1 VVEIIVVRICV
12 FFCAAILAFAQSVS
26 VADLVKFIKSAIE
39 MKQRDAE
46 VAKYL
51 GHMKL
56 TDHLDDRTVEELQSL
71 GAGPKTVAALRE
83 MVDSSAKLPE
93 PPPPPKAL
101 PPPPPA
107 PPPDPTEQG
116 KIIVAAREYALN
128 YSKQL
133 PNYLCLEV
141 VRRSFDNNV
150 NDAAGSEQWRSDDT
164 VVMRLSYFE
173 QKENYK
179 IVTVNNRTAEDKSV
193 DQLGGVIST
202 GEFGT
207 MLRAIFA
214 PESEARFEWDHWA
227 KLRGRKMYAF
237 SYDIDQPH
245 SQYSILWEK
254 TDKIVPAYRGLVYI
268 DVGTNLI
275 MHITLEPYDIPN
287 SFPVRTSKETL
298 DYDFQKIGD
307 SEFLVPLKVVL
318 NSRTNKYL
326 SKNEIEFRLYQ
337 KFGTDTTIKF
347 DETPPP
353 LSEDKVKEK

>member
-1 VVEIIVVRICV
+1 M
-12 FFCAAILAFAQSVS
+12 AFAQSVS
-26 VADLVKFIKSAIE
+26 VDDLVKFIKSSIQLKE
-39 MKQRDAE
+39 NDSV

-51 GHMKL
+51 AHMKL
-56 TDHLDDRTVEELQSL
+56 TGHLDDRTVEELQSL

-83 MVDSSAKLPE
+83 MVDASAKLPE
-93 PPPPPKAL
+93 AAPPPKAL

-107 PPPDPTEQG
+107 PPPDLIEQG
-116 KIIVAAREYALN
+116 KIIAAAREYALN

-141 VRRSFDNNV
+141 VRRAIDEHV

-173 QKENYK
+173 QKESYK
-179 IVTVNNRTAEDKSV
+179 IVTVNNSTAENKSV
-193 DQLGGVIST
+193 DDLGGVTST
-202 GEFGT
+202 GEFGS
-207 MLRAIFA
+207 MLREIFL

-237 SYDIDQPH
+237 SYDVDQAH
-245 SQYSILWEK
+245 SRSSITWEK

-268 DVGTNLI
+268 DVDTNQI
-275 MHITLEPYDIPN
+275 MHITHEPYDIP
-287 SFPVRTSKETL
+287 STFPVRASKEVL
-298 DYDFQKIGD
+298 DYDFQRIGD

-318 NSRTNKYL
+318 TSRTTKYL

-337 KFGTDTTIKF
+337 KFGTDTIIKF

>member
-1 VVEIIVVRICV
+1 VTKTLRVCV
-12 FFCAAILAFAQSVS
+12 FFCAAIVAFGQSIS
-26 VADLVKFIKSAIE
+26 VADLVKFIKSAIQ
-39 MKQRDAE
+39 MKENDAE

-51 GHMKL
+51 GRMKV

-71 GAGPKTVAALRE
+71 GAGPKTVAALRA
-83 MVDSSAKLPE
+83 MVDASAKLPE
-93 PPPPPKAL
+93 PPPPAKAQ

-107 PPPDPTEQG
+107 PPPDLVEQG
-116 KIIVAAREYALN
+116 KIIAAAREYALN

-141 VRRSFDNNV
+141 VRRAFDNNV
-150 NDAAGSEQWRSDDT
+150 NDAPGSEQWRGDDT

-173 QKENYK
+173 QKEDYK
-179 IVTVNNRTAEDKSV
+179 VITVSDHSVENKSV

-207 MLRAIFA
+207 LLRAIFL
-214 PESEARFEWDHWA
+214 PESEARFDWDHWA

-245 SQYSILWEK
+245 SQYSIVWEK

-268 DVGTNLI
+268 DVDTNAI
-275 MHITLEPYDIPN
+275 MHITQEPYDIPRT
-287 SFPVRTSKETL
+287 FPVRASKETL

-318 NSRTNKYL
+318 TSRTTKYL

-337 KFGTDTTIKF
+337 KFGTDTVIKF
-347 DETPPP
+347 DETPAP

>member
-1 VVEIIVVRICV
+1 L
-12 FFCAAILAFAQSVS
+12 FCAAVMVFAQAIS
-26 VADLVKFIKSAIE
+26 VADLVKFIKSSIQ
-39 MKQRDAE
+39 MKERDAE

-56 TDHLDDRTVEELQSL
+56 TGHLDDRTVEELQSL
-71 GAGPKTVAALRE
+71 GAGPKTVAALRA
-83 MVDSSAKLPE
+83 MVDSSASLPE

-107 PPPDPTEQG
+107 PPPNQVEQG
-116 KIIVAAREYALN
+116 KIIAAAREYALN

-141 VRRSFDNNV
+141 VRRATDNNI
-150 NDAAGSEQWRSDDT
+150 NDTAGSEQWRGDDT
-164 VVMRLSYFE
+164 VVMRLSYYE
-173 QKENYK
+173 QKEDYK
-179 IVTVNNRTAEDKSV
+179 VVMVNDRAVENKTVDS
-193 DQLGGVIST
+193 LGGVTST

-237 SYDIDQPH
+237 SYDIDQAH
-245 SQYSILWEK
+245 SQFSILWEK

-268 DVGTNLI
+268 DADTNMI
-275 MHITLEPYDIPN
+275 MHVTQEPYDLPATY
-287 SFPVRTSKETL
+287 PVRASKETL

-307 SEFLVPLKVVL
+307 SQFLVPLKVVMT
-318 NSRTNKYL
+318 SRTTKYL

-337 KFGTDTTIKF
+337 KFGADTTIKF

>member
-1 VVEIIVVRICV
+1 M
-12 FFCAAILAFAQSVS
+12 LFAQAVS
-26 VADLVKFIKSAIE
+26 VDDLVKFIKSAIQ
-39 MKQRDAE
+39 MKQNDAE

-51 GHMKL
+51 SHMKV
-56 TDHLDDRTVEELQSL
+56 TGHLDDRTVEELQSL
-71 GAGPKTVAALRE
+71 GAGRKTVAALRE
-83 MVDSSAKLPE
+83 MVDASAKLPE
-93 PPPPPKAL
+93 PPPPAKAL

-107 PPPDPTEQG
+107 PPPDLIEQG
-116 KIIVAAREYALN
+116 KIIAAAREYALN

-141 VRRSFDNNV
+141 VRRAFDNNL

-173 QKENYK
+173 QKEAYK
-179 IVTVNNRTAEDKSV
+179 VVTVNDHAAENKSV
-193 DQLGGVIST
+193 DDLGGVTST

-207 MLRAIFA
+207 MLNAIFA

-245 SQYSILWEK
+245 SRSSIVWEK

-268 DVGTNLI
+268 DVDTNMI
-275 MHITLEPYDIPN
+275 MHITHEPYDIPS
-287 SFPVRTSKETL
+287 SFPVRASKEVL

-318 NSRTNKYL
+318 TSRTIKYL

-337 KFGTDTTIKF
+337 KFGADTVIKF
-347 DETPPP
+347 DETPAP
-353 LSEDKVKEK
+353 LSDEKVKEK

>member
-1 VVEIIVVRICV
+1 M
-12 FFCAAILAFAQSVS
+12 AFAQTVS
-26 VADLVKFIKSAIE
+26 VADLVKFIKSSIQLKE
-39 MKQRDAE
+39 NDA
-46 VAKYL
+46 VLAKYL

-56 TDHLDDRTVEELQSL
+56 TGHLDDRTVEELQSL

-83 MVDSSAKLPE
+83 MVDASAKLPE
-93 PPPPPKAL
+93 AAPPPKAL

-107 PPPDPTEQG
+107 PPPDLIEQG
-116 KIIVAAREYALN
+116 KIIAAAREYALN

-141 VRRSFDNNV
+141 VRRAIDEHV
-150 NDAAGSEQWRSDDT
+150 NDVAGSEQWRSDDT

-173 QKENYK
+173 QKESYK
-179 IVTVNNRTAEDKSV
+179 IVTVNNRTAEDKTV
-193 DQLGGVIST
+193 DSLGGVTSQ

-207 MLRAIFA
+207 MLREIFA

-237 SYDIDQPH
+237 SYDIDKPH

-268 DVGTNLI
+268 DADTNQI
-275 MHITLEPYDIPN
+275 MHITLEPYDIPS
-287 SFPVRTSKETL
+287 SFPVRASKEVL

-318 NSRTNKYL
+318 TSRTTKYL

-337 KFGTDTTIKF
+337 KFGTDTVIKF
-347 DETPPP
+347 DETPAP

>member
-1 VVEIIVVRICV
+1 MTKTLRICV
-12 FFCAAILAFAQSVS
+12 FFCAASVAIAQSVS
-26 VADLVKFIKSAIE
+26 VSDLVTFVKSAIKL
-39 MKQRDAE
+39 KQSDAE

-51 GHMKL
+51 AHMKL

-71 GAGPKTVAALRE
+71 GAGPKTVAALRA
-83 MVDSSAKLPE
+83 MVDASAKLPE
-93 PPPPPKAL
+93 PPPPAKAL

-107 PPPDPTEQG
+107 PPPDSEEQG
-116 KIIVAAREYALN
+116 KIIAAARDYALN

-141 VRRSFDNNV
+141 VRRAFDDHV
-150 NDAAGSEQWRSDDT
+150 NDAPGSEQWRGTDT

-173 QKENYK
+173 QKEDYK
-179 IVTVNNRTAEDKSV
+179 VVMVNDRAVENKSV
-193 DQLGGVIST
+193 DQLDGVTSQ

-207 MLRAIFA
+207 MLREIFL

-245 SQYSILWEK
+245 SQFSILWEK

-268 DVGTNLI
+268 DVDTNLI
-275 MHITLEPYDIPN
+275 MHVTLEPYDIPR
-287 SFPVRTSKETL
+287 SFPVRASKEVL

-307 SEFLVPLKVVL
+307 SQFLVPLKVVL
-318 NSRTNKYL
+318 TSRTTKYL

-337 KFGTDTTIKF
+337 KFGADTVIKF
-347 DETPPP
+347 DETPAP

>member
-1 VVEIIVVRICV
+1 L
-12 FFCAAILAFAQSVS
+12 FCAAVMAFAQSVS

-39 MKQRDAE
+39 LKQRDAD

-51 GHMKL
+51 SHMKL

-83 MVDSSAKLPE
+83 MVDGSAKLPE
-93 PPPPPKAL
+93 APPPPKAL

-107 PPPDPTEQG
+107 PPPDVIEQG
-116 KIIVAAREYALN
+116 KIIAAAREYALN

-141 VRRSFDNNV
+141 VRRAFDYNA
-150 NDAAGSEQWRSDDT
+150 NDAAGNEQWRSDDT

-173 QKENYK
+173 QKEDYK
-179 IVTVNNRTAEDKSV
+179 VVMVNDRAVENKTVDS
-193 DQLGGVIST
+193 LGGVTSQ

-207 MLRAIFA
+207 MLREIFA

-245 SQYSILWEK
+245 SQFSIVWEK
-254 TDKIVPAYRGLVYI
+254 TDKVVPAYRGLVYI
-268 DVGTNLI
+268 DVDTNMI
-275 MHITLEPYDIPN
+275 MHITQEPYDIPHT
-287 SFPVRTSKETL
+287 FPVRASKEVL

-307 SEFLVPLKVVL
+307 SQFLVPLKVVMT
-318 NSRTNKYL
+318 SRTTKYL

-337 KFGTDTTIKF
+337 KFGADTVIKF
-347 DETPPP
+347 DETPAP
-353 LSEDKVKEK
+353 LSDEKVKEK

>member
-1 VVEIIVVRICV
+1 M
-12 FFCAAILAFAQSVS
+12 AFAQSVS
-26 VADLVKFIKSAIE
+26 VADLVKFIKSSVQ
-39 MKQRDAE
+39 MKERDAD

-71 GAGPKTVAALRE
+71 GAGPKTVAALRA
-83 MVDSSAKLPE
+83 MVDGSAKLPE

-107 PPPDPTEQG
+107 SPPDSTEQG
-116 KIIVAAREYALN
+116 KIIAAAREYALN

-141 VRRSFDNNV
+141 VRRAFDHNV

-173 QKENYK
+173 QKEDYK
-179 IVTVNNRTAEDKSV
+179 VVMVNDHAVENKSV
-193 DQLGGVIST
+193 DSLSGVTSQ
-202 GEFGT
+202 GEFGS
-207 MLRAIFA
+207 MLREIFL

-245 SQYSILWEK
+245 SQYSVVWEK

-268 DVGTNLI
+268 DVDTNMI
-275 MHITLEPYDIPN
+275 MHLTQEPYDIPRT
-287 SFPVRTSKETL
+287 FPVRASKETL

-307 SEFLVPLKVVL
+307 SQFLVPLKVVL
-318 NSRTNKYL
+318 TSRTIKYL

-337 KFGTDTTIKF
+337 KFGTDSVIKF
-347 DETPPP
+347 GDTPPP

>member
-1 VVEIIVVRICV
+1 MVARVLVL
-12 FFCAAILAFAQSVS
+12 FCAAIMAFAQTVS
-26 VADLVKFIKSAIE
+26 VDDLVKFIKSAIQ

-51 GHMKL
+51 GHMKVSG
-56 TDHLDDRTVEELQSL
+56 HLDDRTVEELQSL

-83 MVDSSAKLPE
+83 MVDASAKLPE

-107 PPPDPTEQG
+107 PPPDLIEQG
-116 KIIVAAREYALN
+116 KIIAAAREYALN

-141 VRRSFDNNV
+141 VRRAFDNNL

-173 QKENYK
+173 QKEDYK
-179 IVTVNNRTAEDKSV
+179 IVTVNNSAVENKSV

-207 MLRAIFA
+207 MLRAIFQ
-214 PESEARFEWDHWA
+214 PESEARFDWDHWA

-245 SQYSILWEK
+245 SQYSIVWEK
-254 TDKIVPAYRGLVYI
+254 TDKVVPAYRGLVYI
-268 DVGTNLI
+268 DVDTNMI
-275 MHITLEPYDIPN
+275 MHITQEPYDIPRA
-287 SFPVRTSKETL
+287 FPVRASKEVL

-307 SEFLVPLKVVL
+307 SQFLVPLKVVL
-318 NSRTNKYL
+318 TSRTIKYL

-337 KFGTDTTIKF
+337 KFGTDTVIKF

>member
-1 VVEIIVVRICV
+1 MTKTLRICV
-12 FFCAAILAFAQSVS
+12 FLCAASVAIAQSLSVS
-26 VADLVKFIKSAIE
+26 DLVTFVKSAIKL
-39 MKQRDAE
+39 KQSDAE

-56 TDHLDDRTVEELQSL
+56 SDHLDDRTVEELQSL
-71 GAGPKTVAALRE
+71 GAGPKTVAALRAL
-83 MVDSSAKLPE
+83 VDASAKLPE
-93 PPPPPKAL
+93 GAPPPKAL

-107 PPPDPTEQG
+107 PPPNQEEQG
-116 KIIVAAREYALN
+116 KIIAAAREYALN
-128 YSKQL
+128 YSQQL

-141 VRRSFDNNV
+141 VRRAFDDHL
-150 NDAAGSEQWRSDDT
+150 NDAAGSEQWRSTDT

-173 QKENYK
+173 QKEDYK
-179 IVTVNNRTAEDKSV
+179 IVTVNNSTVENKSV
-193 DQLGGVIST
+193 DDLGGVTST
-202 GEFGT
+202 GEFGS
-207 MLRAIFA
+207 MLRGIFL

-245 SQYSILWEK
+245 SRNSIVWEK

-268 DVGTNLI
+268 DVDTNMI
-275 MHITLEPYDIPN
+275 MHITEEPYDIP
-287 SFPVRTSKETL
+287 STFPVRSSKEVL

-307 SEFLVPLKVVL
+307 SEFLVPLKAVMT
-318 NSRTNKYL
+318 SRTIKYL

-337 KFGTDTTIKF
+337 KFGADTVIKF
-347 DETPPP
+347 DETPAP

>member
-1 VVEIIVVRICV
+1 MKTLRVCV
-12 FFCAAILAFAQSVS
+12 FLCAASVAFAQSVS
-26 VADLVKFIKSAIE
+26 VSDLVKFIKSAIE
-39 MKQRDAE
+39 LKQRDAD

-51 GHMKL
+51 SRMKL

-83 MVDSSAKLPE
+83 MVDASEKLPE
-93 PPPPPKAL
+93 PPPPAKAL

-107 PPPDPTEQG
+107 PPPDSIEQG
-116 KIIVAAREYALN
+116 KIIAAAREYALN

-141 VRRSFDNNV
+141 VRRAIDDHV
-150 NDAAGSEQWRSDDT
+150 NDAAGSEQWRGGDT

-173 QKENYK
+173 QKEDYK
-179 IVTVNNRTAEDKSV
+179 VVMINDRAVENKSI
-193 DQLGGVIST
+193 DQLDGVTSQ

-207 MLRAIFA
+207 MLKEIFA

-245 SQYSILWEK
+245 SQFSILWEK

-268 DVGTNLI
+268 DVDTNKI
-275 MHITLEPYDIPN
+275 MHITQEPYDIPPT
-287 SFPVRTSKETL
+287 FPVRASKEVL
-298 DYDFQKIGD
+298 DYDFQNIGD
-307 SEFLVPLKVVL
+307 SEFLVPLKVVMT
-318 NSRTNKYL
+318 SRTIKYL
-326 SKNEIEFRLYQ
+326 SKNEIEFRRYQ
-337 KFGTDTTIKF
+337 KFGTDTVIKF

>member
-1 VVEIIVVRICV
+1 MV
-12 FFCAAILAFAQSVS
+12 AFTQSVS

-39 MKQRDAE
+39 LKQRDAD

-51 GHMKL
+51 AHMKL

-83 MVDSSAKLPE
+83 MVDATAKLPE

-107 PPPDPTEQG
+107 PPPDLTEQG
-116 KIIVAAREYALN
+116 KIIAAAREYALN
-128 YSKQL
+128 YTKQL

-141 VRRSFDNNV
+141 VRRAFDHNT
-150 NDAAGSEQWRSDDT
+150 NDAPGSEQWRGDDT

-173 QKENYK
+173 QREDYKVVMVNDRAVENK
-179 IVTVNNRTAEDKSV
+179 SMDSLSGVTS
-193 DQLGGVIST
+193 Q
-202 GEFGT
+202 GEFGS
-207 MLRAIFA
+207 MLKEIFT

-237 SYDIDQPH
+237 SYDIDQAH
-245 SQYSILWEK
+245 SQFTIVWEK
-254 TDKIVPAYRGLVYI
+254 TDKVVPAYRGLVYI
-268 DVGTNLI
+268 DVDTNMI
-275 MHITLEPYDIPN
+275 MHVSQEPYDIPKT
-287 SFPVRTSKETL
+287 FPVRASKETL

-307 SEFLVPLKVVL
+307 SQFLVPLKVVL
-318 NSRTNKYL
+318 TSRTTKYL

-337 KFGTDTTIKF
+337 KFGTDTVIKF
-347 DETPPP
+347 DETPAP

>member
-1 VVEIIVVRICV
+1 M
-12 FFCAAILAFAQSVS
+12 AFAQTVS
-26 VADLVKFIKSAIE
+26 VADLVKFIKSSIQLKE
-39 MKQRDAE
+39 NDAV

-51 GHMKL
+51 AHMKL
-56 TDHLDDRTVEELQSL
+56 TGHLDDRTVEELQSL

-83 MVDSSAKLPE
+83 MVDASAKLPE
-93 PPPPPKAL
+93 AAPPPKAL

-107 PPPDPTEQG
+107 PPPDLIEQG
-116 KIIVAAREYALN
+116 KIIAAAREYALN

-141 VRRSFDNNV
+141 VRRAFDNNTS
-150 NDAAGSEQWRSDDT
+150 DAAGSEQWRSDDT

-179 IVTVNNRTAEDKSV
+179 IVTVNNRTAEDKTV
-193 DQLGGVIST
+193 DSIGGVTST

-207 MLRAIFA
+207 MMREIFA

-245 SQYSILWEK
+245 SQFSIVWEK

-268 DVGTNLI
+268 DVDTNMI
-275 MHITLEPYDIPN
+275 MHLTQEPYDLPGT
-287 SFPVRTSKETL
+287 FPVRASKEVL
-298 DYDFQKIGD
+298 DYDFQRIGD
-307 SEFLVPLKVVL
+307 SEFLVPLKVMMT
-318 NSRTNKYL
+318 SRTTKYL

-337 KFGTDTTIKF
+337 KFGTDTVIKF
-347 DETPPP
+347 DETPAP

>member
-1 VVEIIVVRICV
+1 M
-12 FFCAAILAFAQSVS
+12 AFGQSIS
-26 VADLVKFIKSAIE
+26 VADLVKFIKSAVE
-39 MKQRDAE
+39 LKQRDAD

-51 GHMKL
+51 VHMKL

-83 MVDSSAKLPE
+83 LADASGKLPE
-93 PPPPPKAL
+93 PPPPVKAL

-107 PPPDPTEQG
+107 PPPDSTEQG
-116 KIIVAAREYALN
+116 KIIAAAREYALS

-141 VRRSFDNNV
+141 VRRAFDNNTG
-150 NDAAGSEQWRSDDT
+150 DAAGSEQWRSNDT

-173 QKENYK
+173 QKEDYK
-179 IVTVNNRTAEDKSV
+179 VVMVNDRATDNKSV
-193 DQLGGVIST
+193 DQLDGVTSQ

-207 MLRAIFA
+207 MLKEIFT

-237 SYDIDQPH
+237 SYDIDQSH
-245 SQYSILWEK
+245 SQFSILWEK

-268 DVGTNLI
+268 DVDTNMI
-275 MHITLEPYDIPN
+275 MHLTQEPYDIPRT
-287 SFPVRTSKETL
+287 FPVRASKEVL
-298 DYDFQKIGD
+298 DYEFQKIGD
-307 SEFLVPLKVVL
+307 SQFLVPLKVVL
-318 NSRTNKYL
+318 TSRTTKYL
-326 SKNEIEFRLYQ
+326 SKNEIEFRMYQ
-337 KFGTDTTIKF
+337 KFGADATIKF